1 MTQSLKSFLTRVN
14 IYSAGAPNLNRS
26 VFSQQDVPDKFH
38 VQSLK
43 GIELYEVSVENLQ
56 RYLTEGH
63 FSSVDY
69 VRFCLERIRCVRNP
83 LFYNPRN
90 VPNYAC
96 ANAFLD

>member
-14 IYSAGAPNLNRS
+14 IYSEGAPNLNRS

-56 RYLTEGH
+56 RYLTEGR

-69 VRFCLERIRCVRNP
+69 VRFCLERIHCVCNP
-83 LFYNPRN
+83 LFYSPRN
-90 VPNYAC
+90 VPIHAC
-96 ANAFLD
+96 ANTFLD